1 MMSMKVSQ
9 LVFVCLVY
17 LIALYA
23 MLLQVD
29 YLLHFL
35 FNYVLSKVT
44 WLRTSCIGATL
55 VFLNLDCVPHD
66 QKSFV
71 VKLYMLMII
80 AWLCTTLVYFSVLK
94 SCTTSKSFLYCHI
107 FY

>member
-1 MMSMKVSQ
+1 MMSMKVSR

-17 LIALYA
+17 LTSRLIAFYA

-71 VKLYMLMII
+71 AKL
-80 AWLCTTLVYFSVLK
+80 
-94 SCTTSKSFLYCHI
+94 
-107 FY
+107 